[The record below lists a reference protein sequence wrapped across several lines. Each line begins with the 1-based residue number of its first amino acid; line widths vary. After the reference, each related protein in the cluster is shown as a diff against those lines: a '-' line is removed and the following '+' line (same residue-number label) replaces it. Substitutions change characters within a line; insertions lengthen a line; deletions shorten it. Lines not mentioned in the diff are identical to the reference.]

1 VGTARTNLQGSSSA
15 LIDATL
21 LRRAAKGVGKKM
33 TAALESLKVGWGGGS
48 GKASPCS
55 NDAASPKGA
64 L

>member
-1 VGTARTNLQGSSSA
+1 M
-15 LIDATL
+15 TL

-48 GKASPCS
+48 GKVSPCS